1 MYAITLA
8 DGNTIENL
16 TLNGNNYIAQGVI
29 EDSVFEGN
37 LGEVSISDG
46 TTTETYTD
54 MVLIQNKVY
63 GENSWFI
70 LAEKSATQKQEES
83 NIGNITDIQ
92 IAMAEI
98 YELILGGM

>member
-16 TLNGNNYIAQGVI
+16 ILNGNNYIAQGVI
-29 EDSVFEGN
+29 DDSVFEGN

-70 LAEKSATQKQEES
+70 LAVKSETQKREES
-83 NIGNITDIQ
+83 LLNQ
-92 IAMAEI
+92 IDEMSKAMS
-98 YELILGGM
+98 ILLTGKEE